1 MNLLKGKKSGITL
14 IEALIVIALG
24 IGLIAA
30 GLVLFSSGQNTNK
43 VKDESSNLGQI
54 YTKLNSIYQ
63 SDAVPTSVTLQE
75 DAVKAGVFGKTLR
88 VNPTTFVVNNSWEG
102 TVVLA
107 QESTGLGFSVTYTN
121 VPEGQPCVDLVNA
134 TRKSGFK
141 RVGITNSGTKATG
154 VLLSAMTPTSIITAC
169 EAGNAQDA
177 VVITWYSTNS

>member
-54 YTKLNSIYQ
+54 YSKLNSIYQ
-63 SDAVPTSVTLQE
+63 SDAVPSTVQE

-102 TVVLA
+102 TVVLED
-107 QESTGLGFSVTYTN
+107 ESSGLGFSVTYTN

-134 TRKSGFK
+134 TRKTGFK
-141 RVGITNSGTKATG
+141 RVGIANSGTKVSPG
-154 VLLSAMTPTSIITAC
+154 SLISAMTPTSIITAC
-169 EAGNAQDA
+169 GTGNAQDA

>member
-43 VKDESSNLGQI
+43 VKEETSNIGQI
-54 YTKLNSIYQ
+54 YTKLSSIYQ
-63 SDAVPTSVTLQE
+63 SDSIPTSGLQA
-75 DAVKAGVFGKTLR
+75 DAVKAGVFGKSLR
-88 VNPTTFVVNNSWEG
+88 INATNVFNSWEG
-102 TVVLA
+102 A
-107 QESTGLGFSVTYTN
+107 VTLTRVDDLRYTLTYAN

-141 RVGITNSGTKATG
+141 RMSIQGAPGMPVEVISGITQNE
-154 VLLSAMTPTSIITAC
+154 IITGCDNTAS
-169 EAGNAQDA
+169 GVD
-177 VVITWYSTNS
+177 VVEITWYNSNN

>member
-43 VKDESSNLGQI
+43 VKEETSNIGQI
-54 YTKLNSIYQ
+54 YTKISSIYQ
-63 SDAVPTSVTLQE
+63 SDEVPTTLHN
-75 DAVKAGVFGKTLR
+75 DAIAAGVFGKSLKLVTAATGTPASR
-88 VNPTTFVVNNSWEG
+88 VQNSWEG
-102 TVVLA
+102 SVLL
-107 QESTGLGFSVTYTN
+107 TRVTPLSYTLTYSN

-141 RVGITNSGTKATG
+141 RMDINSAG
-154 VLLSAMTPTSIITAC
+154 VQLISAMTQNSIITAC
-169 EAGNAQDA
+169 ENGTNDVVTIVWYNTNA
-177 VVITWYSTNS
+177 